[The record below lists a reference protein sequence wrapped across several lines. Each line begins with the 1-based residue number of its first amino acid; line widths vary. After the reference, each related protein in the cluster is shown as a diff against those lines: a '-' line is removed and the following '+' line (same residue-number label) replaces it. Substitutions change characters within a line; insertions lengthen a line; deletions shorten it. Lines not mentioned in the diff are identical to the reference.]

1 MTNYV
6 CMTLELETS
15 KEIARRPRQATGFVT
30 AFLLPVF
37 HVHEL

>member
-15 KEIARRPRQATGFVT
+15 KEIARRPRQTTGFVT
-30 AFLLPVF
+30 TFLLPVF
-37 HVHEL
+37 HVHEI